1 MSTEYGVEY
10 KHADG
15 RTFVAGGYSLAAAR
29 RAVAADASW
38 APRPV
43 RVMSRQVGEW
53 QPLEAEAASA

>member
-10 KHADG
+10 RYADG
-15 RTFVAGGYSLAAAR
+15 RTFVTGGYSMSAAR

-43 RVMSRQVGEW
+43 RVMSREVGEW
-53 QPLEAEAASA
+53 QPVEAAAS